1 MADHELSKEEA
12 KKEKIRSEFKKNRE
26 SISKEVY
33 SNIELLANMKTLKE
47 AQINLLSLRQ
57 RLLEDNHTLL
67 EHLTILKRKMR
78 KDRGVQLESL
88 SKNLQLRYQAN
99 EKTVLIDSTTSD
111 SKELMEIIENQIM
124 FFKQTIEG
132 VDSALFNIKTR
143 IDIEKSFGL

>member
-1 MADHELSKEEA
+1 MEDKELSKEEQR
-12 KKEKIRSEFKKNRE
+12 KVKLRTEFKKTRD
-26 SISKEVY
+26 SLSKEVY
-33 SNIELLANMKTLKE
+33 TNIELLANLKTLKE
-47 AQINLLSLRQ
+47 AQVNLLSLRQ

-67 EHLTILKRKMR
+67 EHLTVLKRKMR
-78 KDRGVQLESL
+78 KERGQQLESL

-143 IDIEKSFGL
+143 IDIEKTLGL